1 MSATMSAAVL
11 HGAGDL
17 RVEQRPVPRASAGQ
31 ALLAVGHVGLCG
43 SDVHYYRDGRNGNN
57 ELRAPAVLGHEIGG
71 RVVEVGPE
79 VPDELVD
86 ATVVVE
92 PAVPCRYCSL
102 CTAGRYNLCG
112 NGYCLGSPP
121 EDGGLAE
128 YIAVDAAQLHRAPE
142 GLPAAAVPSLEP
154 LAVAVHALRRT
165 GFAPGQSVL
174 VTGAGPVGLLVAQV
188 ALAWGARRVTLSDV
202 DESRLETARA
212 VGVERAFRPD
222 ELDGLR
228 VERALECSGAVS
240 ALDTGVAAT
249 VPGGRLGLVGTVPDE
264 AVRARLAP
272 VQRYEIDLVGAFRYA
287 GGFPEAIRLVEDGS
301 VDLVA
306 LGTATYPL
314 ERAAEALDRA
324 SSGTGVKTTVECTTG
339 R

>member
-11 HGAGDL
+11 HGAADV
-17 RVEQRPVPRASAGQ
+17 RVERRAVPRAAAGQ

-79 VPDELVD
+79 VPDELVG
-86 ATVVVE
+86 ATAVVE
-92 PAVPCRYCSL
+92 PAVPCRHCSS
-102 CTAGRYNLCG
+102 CTAGRYNLCA
-112 NGYCLGSPP
+112 NGHCLGSPP
-121 EDGGLAE
+121 NDGGLAE
-128 YIAVDAAQLHRAPE
+128 YVAVDAAQLHRAPA

-174 VTGAGPVGLLVAQV
+174 VTGAGPVGLLVGQV
-188 ALAWGARRVTLSDV
+188 ALAWGARRVTLTDV
-202 DESRLETARA
+202 DESRLEIART
-212 VGVERAFRPD
+212 VGIERAFLPD

-249 VPGGRLGLVGTVPDE
+249 VPGGRVGLVGTVPDE

-287 GGFPEAIRLVEDGS
+287 GGFPEAIRLVEDGL
-301 VDLVA
+301 VDLVS
-306 LGTATYPL
+306 LGTASYPL
-314 ERAAEALDRA
+314 ERAAEALERA